1 MTINLKTLPLLLTL
15 SLHVIWI
22 KCKHLL
28 KLFNIRASKLP
39 QKQSMDNFCPIE
51 NISQNSDLPSFDL
64 TYIRINW
71 YLKMFC
77 NIVNAGYWLV
87 RYLEK
92 YTYFCPNSIKIFL
105 SNLIILSITSAVHL
119 QSIRTNSFKICI
131 VSIFHF

>member
-1 MTINLKTLPLLLTL
+1 MTIKLKILPLLLTL

-77 NIVNAGYWLV
+77 NIVNAGYWL
-87 RYLEK
+87 EK

-119 QSIRTNSFKICI
+119 QSIRKNSFKICI